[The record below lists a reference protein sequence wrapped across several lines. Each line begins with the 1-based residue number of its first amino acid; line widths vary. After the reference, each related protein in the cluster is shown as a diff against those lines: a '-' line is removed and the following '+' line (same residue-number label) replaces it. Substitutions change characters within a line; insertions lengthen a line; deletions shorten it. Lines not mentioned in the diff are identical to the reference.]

1 MTDWHILLIVSHFRL
16 EKRTK
21 NSTTTT
27 KKRRKVVIKVSLA
40 FLSLILIR
48 GIFRLYYGDLM
59 VFWPWKIVSRKI
71 FSSLCSSNKAAHL
84 AILWYYARRNLPE
97 KHIKICHFFIKLK
110 NKYYFPFQML
120 LLQQYEKFECV
131 FSGAF
136 CRA

>member
-84 AILWYYARRNLPE
+84 AILWYYAQRNLPE
-97 KHIKICHFFIKLK
+97 KHQ
-110 NKYYFPFQML
+110 NL
-120 LLQQYEKFECV
+120 LLFFKIRKPQVLFFLFKCFYYRNMKNLKV
-131 FSGAF
+131 FF
-136 CRA
+136 L

>member
-21 NSTTTT
+21 NSTT

-97 KHIKICHFFIKLK
+97 KHIKICHFFR

-120 LLQQYEKFECV
+120 LLQQYEKFESV

>member
-21 NSTTTT
+21 NSTTTKKK

-84 AILWYYARRNLPE
+84 AILWYYAQRNLPE
-97 KHIKICHFFIKLK
+97 KHQNLLFFFKIRKPQVLFFLFKCFYYRNMKNLK
-110 NKYYFPFQML
+110 
-120 LLQQYEKFECV
+120 V
-131 FSGAF
+131 FF
-136 CRA
+136 L

>member
-21 NSTTTT
+21 NSTT

-97 KHIKICHFFIKLK
+97 KHIKICHFFFK

-120 LLQQYEKFECV
+120 LLQQYEKFESV

-136 CRA
+136 GRA